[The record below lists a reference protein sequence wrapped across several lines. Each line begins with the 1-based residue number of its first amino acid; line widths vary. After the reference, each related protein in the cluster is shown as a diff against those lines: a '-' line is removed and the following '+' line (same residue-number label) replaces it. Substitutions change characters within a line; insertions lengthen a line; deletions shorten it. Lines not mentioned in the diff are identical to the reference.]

1 VSAIKAFH
9 HRARALC
16 GMSACV
22 KTSDALHAKHLVAA
36 RVSFACMAAPFLLFA
51 LSAQADALQTLN
63 VFLKT
68 TQSAQTAFTQT
79 VMSPA
84 KEGQVSKRKVSKGTF
99 EFIRPHQFRFDYT
112 SPYAQLILAD
122 GQTLWVYDKD
132 IAQVTSKPQAQV
144 LGQTPAAMMAL
155 ASDVSALQ
163 KDFVLESLPPSDGLE
178 WVKGTPKK
186 PDGPL
191 LFVRFG
197 LKQTEQGVAL
207 LRLEMR
213 DAFYQESTLV
223 FTDFQINP
231 KGLIPERF
239 SFKPPFGVE
248 VIKQ

>member
-1 VSAIKAFH
+1 MTSNTNGLSA
-9 HRARALC
+9 R
-16 GMSACV
+16 V
-22 KTSDALHAKHLVAA
+22 KERLLHA
-36 RVSFACMAAPFLLFA
+36 SMAALLV
-51 LSAQADALQTLN
+51 LVCVGAQADALQTLN

-79 VMSPA
+79 VTSPT

-99 EFIRPHQFRFDYT
+99 AFIRPHQFRFDYT

-122 GQTLWVYDKD
+122 GHTLWVYDKD
-132 IAQVTSKPQAQV
+132 IAQVTSKPQSQA
-144 LGQTPAAMMAL
+144 LGNTPAAMMAL
-155 ASDVSALQ
+155 ASDVAFIQ
-163 KDFVLESLPPSDGLE
+163 KDFYLESLPPSEGLE

-197 LKQTEQGVAL
+197 LKQTEQGVSL

-213 DAFYQESTLV
+213 DAFYQESSLS
-223 FTDFQINP
+223 FADFQINP
-231 KGLIPERF
+231 KGLMPDQF
-239 SFKPPFGVE
+239 SFKPPLGVE